1 MSIDRDELPIC
12 EKCNRYYEHS
22 CRWCYFLGSPNDEWI
37 KIKDKK
43 NFDMPSLLNF
53 LVYVPSMQ
61 NFIFHVM
68 FCDTDRRYC
77 QELHLAT
84 KSMAYGDESLL
95 LKHCTHWRKLP
106 NDPFGKQIIYEHCDK
121 DGCSEHYK

>member
-1 MSIDRDELPIC
+1 MDA
-12 EKCNRYYEHS
+12 
-22 CRWCYFLGSPNDEWI
+22 PNDEWI

-43 NFDMPSLLNF
+43 NFDLPSLLNF
-53 LVYVPSMQ
+53 LVYVPCMQ

-68 FCDTDRRYC
+68 FCDTDRKHC
-77 QELHLAT
+77 KELHLAT
-84 KSMAYGDESLL
+84 KKMAYGDESLL

-106 NDPFGKQIIYEHCDK
+106 DDPFGKQIIYEYCNK